1 MVQEIGIIKRIYENR
16 GFEIAEMKADLEFSC
31 IKNEILPTV
40 KDLVAADDHVWEV
53 ERSNQTVKADLRTLT
68 QSLPFTRWPK
78 LMVEEGI
85 RSVIRSR
92 NQFTAPDGVSKSLS
106 PLTIV
111 TGTPPPDY
119 SKMGLEFGSY
129 VQVFND
135 NEPTNTMAP
144 RTTGAIALTSVANS
158 KGDYTF
164 MNLDTGQKLV
174 RHQWTVLP
182 MPSSVINQVTQLA
195 KKEGQPLL
203 KDKCLLFERRPGIP
217 LALKRRRRRRLCSP
231 SPRHVP

>member
-1 MVQEIGIIKRIYENR
+1 MVRAIGIIKRIYENR

-31 IKNEILPTV
+31 VTNEILPTV
-40 KDLVAADDHVWEV
+40 LDLVAADDHVGEV

-78 LMVEEGI
+78 LLVEEGI
-85 RSVIRSR
+85 RSVILSR
-92 NQFTAPDGVSKSLS
+92 NQFAAPDGVSKSLS

-111 TGTPPPDY
+111 TGIPPPDY

-135 NEPTNTMAP
+135 NEPTNTLAP
-144 RTTGAIALTSVANS
+144 RTKGAIALTSVGNS

-164 MNLDTGQKLV
+164 MSLDTGPKLV
-174 RHQWTVLP
+174 RHQWTVLL

-195 KKEGQPLL
+195 
-203 KDKCLLFERRPGIP
+203 
-217 LALKRRRRRRLCSP
+217 
-231 SPRHVP
+231 

>member
-1 MVQEIGIIKRIYENR
+1 MVRAIGIIKRIYENR

-31 IKNEILPTV
+31 VTNEILPTV
-40 KDLVAADDHVWEV
+40 LDLVAADDHVGEV

-68 QSLPFTRWPK
+68 QSLPFTLRP
-78 LMVEEGI
+78 
-85 RSVIRSR
+85 VIRSR
-92 NQFTAPDGVSKSLS
+92 NQFAAPDGVSKSLS

-135 NEPTNTMAP
+135 NEPTNTLAP
-144 RTTGAIALTSVANS
+144 RTKGAIALTSVGNS

-164 MNLDTGQKLV
+164 MSLDTGPKLV
-174 RHQWTVLP
+174 RHQWTVLL

-195 KKEGQPLL
+195 
-203 KDKCLLFERRPGIP
+203 
-217 LALKRRRRRRLCSP
+217 
-231 SPRHVP
+231 